1 MTEIEQLAAAFERL
15 GAARP
20 QAQTMATQLW
30 RRAEQLACERSTT
43 HEVELARLLDL
54 SMRGRV
60 GELPADF
67 APTPPA
73 RKNP

>member
-43 HEVELARLLDL
+43 HEVELARLL
-54 SMRGRV
+54 SG
-60 GELPADF
+60 
-67 APTPPA
+67 
-73 RKNP
+73 